1 MFCCVILESVSPYRI
16 THTSTIFARDDPTLI
31 IVGAAKIESL
41 VSLQS
46 IQQQIM
52 INGVNVYR
60 DCQRTIEISIP
71 TMLLFRL

>member
-1 MFCCVILESVSPYRI
+1 MFCFMILESVPPYRI

-41 VSLQS
+41 MYSQS

-60 DCQRTIEISIP
+60 DCQRTIEVSIG
-71 TMLLFRL
+71 TMRSSSV